1 MIISGTPK
9 TIAALLLPGA
19 LLLTQQPAWSKSP
32 AVKKNPASVMP
43 AAPKTTRAE
52 MAGQTDLLRA
62 LMLSLY
68 TQHPQE
74 LAKSTQVGPRE
85 MTEWVFDGK
94 ANWKFDA
101 IRSLQKTEAIALV
114 FNPEYT
120 GDTVL
125 PLIVGLETLLFDAYD
140 AKNEFDIPPER
151 NVERLQRVSCQM
163 QALRTRVNHPEA
175 AARERAL
182 FEHTASKNLILQTL
196 QQMIQQL
203 HASIATVSA
212 SPETDC

>member
-1 MIISGTPK
+1 MISGTPK
-9 TIAALLLPGA
+9 TIAALLLLGA
-19 LLLTQQPAWSKSP
+19 LLLAQPLAWSKSP
-32 AVKKNPASVMP
+32 AVKKTLP
-43 AAPKTTRAE
+43 AAIPVAPQTTKAE
-52 MAGQTDLLRA
+52 MAGQTELLRG

-94 ANWKFDA
+94 ANWNFEA

-114 FNPEYT
+114 FNSEYT
-120 GDTVL
+120 GDAVL

-140 AKNEFDIPPER
+140 AKNEFEIPPER
-151 NVERLQRVSCQM
+151 NLQRLQRVSCQI
-163 QALRTRVNHPEA
+163 QALRAQMNHPET
-175 AARERAL
+175 AARQRAL
-182 FEHTASKNLILQTL
+182 FEQTASKSLILQTL

-203 HASIATVSA
+203 HASSATVSA